1 MMVEYKFHKILKYFQ
16 LIPYSQH
23 RRYSS
28 CKSQLGKNQNQ
39 NSRSLAKLATIIRF
53 VLADVCTVKCILFSS
68 TSYSHFE
75 IQKKSKQLRAKEHG
89 KRTKNEVF

>member
-1 MMVEYKFHKILKYFQ
+1 MMMVEYKFHKILKYFQ

-75 IQKKSKQLRAKEHG
+75 IQKKKQAVESKRAWQENK
-89 KRTKNEVF
+89 K